1 MFTKIKDKIEKLVE
15 PIKPVPVGSYQYQGV
30 KGDQL
35 PYRLNLRVEPNG
47 EGILIIDASTVLHLN
62 RTAAEYAFH
71 LMQNTPIEQAA
82 KEMAEK
88 YEITPDEV
96 KHDFADF
103 CVKLDTIIQTPDLD
117 PVTYLDLERVEP
129 YSKKLSAPYRL
140 DCALTYQV
148 SKDNTSPDIA
158 PTYRVTREL
167 TKDEWITILEKV
179 QQAGI
184 PHVVFT
190 GGEPTLRSD
199 LPDLI
204 AKCEDLGIVCGL
216 LSDGLRFTNKRYMK
230 TILNSGLDHIMLLG
244 APADERFWESLQN
257 LLDDDIAVTVHFTLT
272 NENINEIEQAL
283 PKLTASEL
291 HSLSLSAADNSLAR
305 SLQKIQDQAV
315 MQGLSMVWDLPV
327 PYSQYNPINLELKTG
342 GKRMKKGAGNAWLY
356 VEPDGD
362 VLPAQ
367 GINRVMGNLLTD
379 PWSSIWKKR

>member
-15 PIKPVPVGSYQYQGV
+15 PVKPVPVGSYQYQGV

-96 KHDFADF
+96 KHDFSDF

>member
-1 MFTKIKDKIEKLVE
+1 MFTKIKDKVEKLIE
-15 PIKPVPVGSYQYQGV
+15 PVKPVPVGSYQYQGV

-35 PYRLNLRVEPNG
+35 PYRLNLRIEPNG
-47 EGILIIDASTVLHLN
+47 EGILIINASTVLHLN

-88 YEITPDEV
+88 YEVTPDEV

-103 CVKLDTIIQTPDLD
+103 CIKLDTIIQTPDLD

-148 SKDNTSPDIA
+148 SKDTSPENA

-167 TKDEWITILEKV
+167 SKTEWITILEKV

-216 LSDGLRFTNKRYMK
+216 LSDGLRFTDKRYMK

-244 APADERFWESLQN
+244 APADKRFWESLQN
-257 LLDDDIAVTVHFTLT
+257 LMDDDIAVTVHLT
-272 NENINEIEQAL
+272 ITSDNLTEIEQAL
-283 PKLTASEL
+283 PKLTETGL
-291 HSLSLSAADNSLAR
+291 HALSLSTSDSSLEKSMR
-305 SLQKIQDQAV
+305 KIQDQAI

-327 PYSQYNPINLELKTG
+327 PYSQYNPIALELKDK

>member
-1 MFTKIKDKIEKLVE
+1 MFTKIKNKIEKLVE
-15 PIKPVPVGSYQYQGV
+15 PVKPVPVGSYQYKGV

-35 PYRLNLRVEPNG
+35 PYRLNLRVESNG

-88 YEITPDEV
+88 YEVTPDEV

-148 SKDNTSPDIA
+148 SKDNASPDIA

-244 APADERFWESLQN
+244 APGNEQFWESLQN

-367 GINRVMGNLLTD
+367 GINRVMGNMLTD

>member
-1 MFTKIKDKIEKLVE
+1 MFTKIKNKIEKLVE
-15 PIKPVPVGSYQYQGV
+15 PVKPVPVGSYQYKGV

-35 PYRLNLRVEPNG
+35 PYRLNLRVESNG

-88 YEITPDEV
+88 YEVTTDEV

-148 SKDNTSPDIA
+148 SKDNASPDIA

-244 APADERFWESLQN
+244 APGNEQFWESLQN

-367 GINRVMGNLLTD
+367 GINRVMGNMLTD

>member
-1 MFTKIKDKIEKLVE
+1 MFTKIKNKIEKLVE
-15 PIKPVPVGSYQYQGV
+15 PVKPVPVGSYQYKGV

-35 PYRLNLRVEPNG
+35 PYRLNLRVESNG

-88 YEITPDEV
+88 YEVTPDEV

-148 SKDNTSPDIA
+148 SKDNASPDIA

-244 APADERFWESLQN
+244 APGNEQFWESLQN

-342 GKRMKKGAGNAWLY
+342 GKRIKKGAGNAWLY

-367 GINRVMGNLLTD
+367 GINRVMGNMLTD

>member
-1 MFTKIKDKIEKLVE
+1 
-15 PIKPVPVGSYQYQGV
+15 
-30 KGDQL
+30 
-35 PYRLNLRVEPNG
+35 
-47 EGILIIDASTVLHLN
+47 
-62 RTAAEYAFH
+62 
-71 LMQNTPIEQAA
+71 
-82 KEMAEK
+82 MAEK
-88 YEITPDEV
+88 YEVTTDEV

-148 SKDNTSPDIA
+148 SKDNASPDIA

-244 APADERFWESLQN
+244 APGNEQFWESLQN

-367 GINRVMGNLLTD
+367 GINRVMGNMLTD

>member
-1 MFTKIKDKIEKLVE
+1 MFTKIKEKVEKLIE
-15 PIKPVPVGSYQYQGV
+15 PVKPVPVGSYQYQGV

-47 EGILIIDASTVLHLN
+47 DGILIIDASTVLHLN

-88 YEITPDEV
+88 YEVTTDEV

-117 PVTYLDLERVEP
+117 PVTYLDLDRVDP

-148 SKDNTSPDIA
+148 SKDTSPENA

-167 TKDEWITILEKV
+167 TKDEWITVLEKA

-204 AKCEDLGIVCGL
+204 AKCEDLGIVSGL

-244 APADERFWESLQN
+244 APGNEKFWESLQN
-257 LLDDDIAVTVHFTLT
+257 LMDDDIAVTVHLTLT
-272 NENINEIEQAL
+272 SDNFQEIEQAL
-283 PKLTASEL
+283 SKLTATEL
-291 HSLSLSAADNSLAR
+291 HSLSLSAADSSLEK
-305 SLQKIQDQAV
+305 SLQKLQDQAI

-327 PYSQYNPINLELKTG
+327 PYSQYNPITMELKTK

-367 GINRVMGNLLTD
+367 GINRVMGNMLTD